1 MTTVFDDFSKDV
13 QTTFSKARQDG
24 AEVDKGNDFEAQQ
37 KLYQKYSGVY
47 DEYLMQEDTK
57 RFQLICEMVEGLVED
72 KTQASILDYGCGS
85 GNMGELLVKKYGF
98 KTVDGLEPNDG
109 LLEVAREK
117 GSMRKLFKIASHEDH
132 SELGERSYDVLFSSG
147 VFFCSPSHPDLSC
160 LSKLCKVVKKGGF
173 ILICSGEYYLK
184 YVQMAPAEQLEKEGK
199 IKIFPNQVF
208 EGYRRSTPQEQGDY
222 INGVIL
228 KYQVLC

>member
-1 MTTVFDDFSKDV
+1 MSVFEEFCKEV
-13 QTTFSKARQDG
+13 QTTLSKARQDG
-24 AEVDKGNDFEAQQ
+24 ENADKEKDYKAQQ
-37 KLYQKYSGVY
+37 ELYDKFSGVY
-47 DEYLMQEDTK
+47 DEYLEQEKGK
-57 RFQLICEMVEGLVED
+57 RFQFICELIDSLVED

-85 GNMGELLVKKYGF
+85 GNMGELLVKGFGF
-98 KTVDGLEPNDG
+98 KTVDGLDPNEAF
-109 LLEVAREK
+109 LIIAKEK
-117 GSMRKLFKIASHEDH
+117 GYMRKLFKIASHEDH
-132 SELGERSYDVLFSSG
+132 SELGEKSYDILFSSG
-147 VFFCSPSHPDLSC
+147 TFFCSPSHPDLSC

-173 ILICSGEYYLK
+173 ILICTGEYYLK